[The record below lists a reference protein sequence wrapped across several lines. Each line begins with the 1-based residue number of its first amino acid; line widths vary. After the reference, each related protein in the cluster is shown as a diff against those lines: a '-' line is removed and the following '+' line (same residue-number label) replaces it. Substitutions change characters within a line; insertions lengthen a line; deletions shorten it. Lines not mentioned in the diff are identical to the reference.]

1 MRELSLHLLDIATN
15 SIEAQA
21 TRVILCIEELT
32 ARNELCI
39 RIKDNGRGMSPDL
52 IKRVLDPFVTTRTTR
67 PVGLGLSLL
76 HQAARDCNGAL
87 DITSTVGKGTL
98 VTVRFAF
105 NSLNR
110 MPLGDIGETLAN
122 LCIGA
127 PDVHFVYLHKSG
139 KEVFCFDSFWF
150 YRHMAERDCSMHQL
164 VLEAVQHIQ
173 AGLKLIAA
181 QA

>member
-21 TRVILCIEELT
+21 TRVILCIEELA
-32 ARNELCI
+32 ARNELRI
-39 RIKDNGRGMSPDL
+39 RIKDNGRGMSPEL
-52 IKRVLDPFVTTRTTR
+52 IARVLDPFVTTRTTR

-76 HQAARDCNGAL
+76 HQAARDCGGAL
-87 DITSTVGKGTL
+87 DITSTLGKGTV
-98 VTVRFAF
+98 VTVRFKF

-127 PDVHFVYLHKSG
+127 PDVHFVYIHTSG
-139 KEVFCFDSFWF
+139 KGVFCFDSFWF
-150 YRHMAERDCSMHQL
+150 YRLMAERECSMHQL
-164 VLEAVQHIQ
+164 ALEAVQHIQ
-173 AGLKLIAA
+173 AGLKQIAA

>member
-1 MRELSLHLLDIATN
+1 MRELSLHLLDIVTN

-21 TRVILCIEELT
+21 SRVIVCIEER
-32 ARNELCI
+32 AAQNELRI
-39 RIKDNGRGMSPDL
+39 RIKDNGRGMSPEL
-52 IKRVLDPFVTTRTTR
+52 IRRVLDPFVTTRTTR
-67 PVGLGLSLL
+67 PVGMGLSLL
-76 HQAARDCNGAL
+76 HQAARDCDGSLNIESVLGRG
-87 DITSTVGKGTL
+87 TV

-127 PDVHFVYLHKSG
+127 PDVHFVYIHTSARG
-139 KEVFCFDSFWF
+139 AFTFDSFWF
-150 YRHMAERDCSMHQL
+150 YRRMAEIDCSMYQL
-164 VLEAVQHIQ
+164 AAEAVQHIQ
-173 AGLKLIAA
+173 AGLKKIAA